1 MAVPCGFSC
10 VAYNLLMTHCKQSHC
25 GESIM
30 GIGIIGSALNDVFGL
45 SSEALGLWQQR
56 SETIASN
63 IANADTPNYKARDVD
78 FRDALQKASGESS
91 NLQLAAPSEGQ
102 IDGGSTT
109 TSTDDL
115 KYRVPLQPSMDGN
128 TVDAQT
134 EQSAFASNMVHY
146 QASLSFINSSI
157 QTLRLAIN
165 GGGQS

>member
-1 MAVPCGFSC
+1 
-10 VAYNLLMTHCKQSHC
+10 
-25 GESIM
+25 M
-30 GIGIIGSALNDVFGL
+30 GIVSTVLDNVFGL
-45 SSEALGLWQQR
+45 SGQALGLWQQR

-78 FRDALQKASGESS
+78 FRSALQQASGDSP

-102 IDGGSTT
+102 IGGDASTV
-109 TSTDDL
+109 STDDV

-128 TVDAQT
+128 TVDTQV
-134 EQSAFASNMVHY
+134 EQSQFASNMVHY

-157 QTLRLAIN
+157 QSLRLAIN

>member
-1 MAVPCGFSC
+1 
-10 VAYNLLMTHCKQSHC
+10 
-25 GESIM
+25 M
-30 GIGIIGSALNDVFGL
+30 GIGIIGSALEDVFGL
-45 SSEALGLWQQR
+45 SSQALGLWQQR

-78 FRDALQKASGESS
+78 FREALQKASGESS
-91 NLQLAAPSEGQ
+91 NLQLATPSEGQ
-102 IDGGSTT
+102 IDSSTT

-115 KYRVPLQPSMDGN
+115 KYRVPTQPSMDGN
-128 TVDAQT
+128 TVDAQA

>member
-1 MAVPCGFSC
+1 
-10 VAYNLLMTHCKQSHC
+10 
-25 GESIM
+25 M
-30 GIGIIGSALNDVFGL
+30 GIGLIGTALNDLFGL
-45 SSEALGLWQQR
+45 SGQALGLWQQR

-63 IANADTPNYKARDVD
+63 IANADTPNYKAQDVD
-78 FRDALQKASGESS
+78 FRDALQKASGQST
-91 NLQLAAPSEGQ
+91 NLQMAAPSEGQ
-102 IDGGSTT
+102 IGAGTT

-128 TVDAQT
+128 TVDAQV

-157 QTLRLAIN
+157 QTMRLAIN

>member
-1 MAVPCGFSC
+1 
-10 VAYNLLMTHCKQSHC
+10 
-25 GESIM
+25 M

-45 SSEALGLWQQR
+45 SSEALGLWQKR

-63 IANADTPNYKARDVD
+63 IANADTPNYKAQDID
-78 FRDALQKASGESS
+78 FRDALQKASGDSS
-91 NLQLAAPSEGQ
+91 DLQLAASSEGQ
-102 IDGGSTT
+102 SEGSNT

-128 TVDAQT
+128 TVDSQV
-134 EQSAFASNMVHY
+134 EQSAFAGNMVHY
-146 QASLSFINSSI
+146 QASLSFINSTI

>member
-1 MAVPCGFSC
+1 
-10 VAYNLLMTHCKQSHC
+10 
-25 GESIM
+25 M
-30 GIGIIGSALNDVFGL
+30 GIGIIGSALEDVFGL
-45 SSEALGLWQQR
+45 SSQALGLWQQR

-63 IANADTPNYKARDVD
+63 IANADTPNYKARDID

-91 NLQLAAPSEGQ
+91 NLQLATPSEGQ
-102 IDGGSTT
+102 IDASTT

-115 KYRVPLQPSMDGN
+115 KYRVPTQPSMDGN
-128 TVDAQT
+128 TVDAQA